1 MRVPS
6 SKCVALLTGI
16 TVAVV
21 ACGGA
26 ADPLGGPYGGSVG
39 EPTPASS
46 ADLAADWTDGG
57 DDASSGSLVDATS
70 VATGGGSSSGGK
82 SSSSSSGGSTHA
94 SSSSGGGSSGSSGAT
109 GSSGSGGGSSSGSTT
124 STAPT
129 WSQIDADYLARGTVG
144 NCPSCHSQMSSATG
158 AYSWLK
164 GQNYINGTSSSL
176 VSTFLSCL
184 SWYGGNMPPGGRSD
198 AAAVTA
204 MNAWAAAGALD
215 N

>member
-1 MRVPS
+1 M
-6 SKCVALLTGI
+6 ALLGG
-16 TVAVV
+16 TVVVVVIV
-21 ACGGA
+21 ACGPG

-39 EPTPASS
+39 GPAPVSS
-46 ADLAADWTDGG
+46 DDLVTDSTDGG

-70 VATGGGSSSGGK
+70 GSNGSSSSGGK
-82 SSSSSSGGSTHA
+82 SSSSSSGGVTHGG
-94 SSSSGGGSSGSSGAT
+94 SSGGGGSGGSTGTT
-109 GSSGSGGGSSSGSTT
+109 GSSGSGGGSSSGTTT
-124 STAPT
+124 SSAPT

-164 GQNYINGTSSSL
+164 SQNYINGTSSSL
-176 VSTFLSCL
+176 VSAFLSCL

>member
-1 MRVPS
+1 MATAR
-6 SKCVALLTGI
+6 CLALLTGVTLAI
-16 TVAVV
+16 V
-21 ACGGA
+21 ACGDG

-39 EPTPASS
+39 GPTPASS
-46 ADLAADWTDGG
+46 ADLASDLVDDGG
-57 DDASSGSLVDATS
+57 DDASSSSVVDATS
-70 VATGGGSSSGGK
+70 SARAGGSSSGGK
-82 SSSSSSGGSTHA
+82 TSSSSGGSTHA
-94 SSSSGGGSSGSSGAT
+94 GSSSGGGGSGSSGAT

-124 STAPT
+124 SSAPT

-164 GQNYINGTSSSL
+164 SQNYINGTGSSL

-198 AAAVTA
+198 ATAVTA

>member
-1 MRVPS
+1 
-6 SKCVALLTGI
+6 LI
-16 TVAVV
+16 
-21 ACGGA
+21 
-26 ADPLGGPYGGSVG
+26 D
-39 EPTPASS
+39 
-46 ADLAADWTDGG
+46 DGG
-57 DDASSGSLVDATS
+57 DDASSSSVVDATS
-70 VATGGGSSSGGK
+70 SATGGGSSSGGK
-82 SSSSSSGGSTHA
+82 TSSSSGGSTHA

-124 STAPT
+124 SGAPT
-129 WSQIDADYLARGTVG
+129 WSQIYADYLARGTVG
-144 NCPSCHSQMSSATG
+144 NCTSCHSQMSSATG

-164 GQNYINGTSSSL
+164 SQNYINGTSSSL

-184 SWYGGNMPPGGRSD
+184 SWYGGDMPPGGRSN